1 MLRGLLY
8 ERLDQDYA
16 LKAADK
22 SGTVGFSY
30 GCIDRNGKPMRKR

>member
-1 MLRGLLY
+1 MLRGLLC

-16 LKAADK
+16 LKAKDK

-30 GCIDRNGKPMRKR
+30 GRIDRNGKPMGKR